1 MKNMFDLKESNEVID
16 RINQLTS
23 ETKSLWGKMSVDQM
37 LAHCNVAY
45 DFVYTNKYPKPN
57 AFKKFMV
64 TLIAKKMVVGDKPYP
79 KNSRTAPEF
88 IIANEKNFDA
98 EKKALTN
105 NIIKTQKLG
114 ESHFQNKESHSFGPL
129 STQEWN
135 TMFYK
140 HLDHHLKQF
149 GV

>member
-1 MKNMFDLKESNEVID
+1 MKNMFDLKESTEVID
-16 RINQLTS
+16 RINQLTPD
-23 ETKSLWGKMSVDQM
+23 TKSLWGKMSVDQM
-37 LAHCNVAY
+37 LAHCNVPY

-64 TLIAKKMVVGDKPYP
+64 TLFAKKMVVGDKPYP

-88 IIANEKNFDA
+88 IIVDEKNFDA
-98 EKKALTN
+98 EKKQLVK
-105 NIIKTQKLG
+105 NIEKTQNLG
-114 ESHFQNKESHSFGPL
+114 ESHFDNKESHSFGAL
-129 STQEWN
+129 SKQEWN
-135 TMFYK
+135 TMFFK

>member
-1 MKNMFDLKESNEVID
+1 MKNMFDLKESTEVID
-16 RINQLTS
+16 RINQLTTD
-23 ETKSLWGKMSVDQM
+23 TKSLWGKMSVDQM
-37 LAHCNVAY
+37 LAHCNVPY

-64 TLIAKKMVVGDKPYP
+64 TLFAKKMVVGDKPYP

-88 IIANEKNFDA
+88 IIVDEKNFDA
-98 EKKALTN
+98 EKKQLVK
-105 NIIKTQKLG
+105 NIEKTQNLG
-114 ESHFQNKESHSFGPL
+114 ESHFDNKESHSFGAL
-129 STQEWN
+129 SKQEWN
-135 TMFYK
+135 TMFFK

>member
-1 MKNMFDLKESNEVID
+1 
-16 RINQLTS
+16 
-23 ETKSLWGKMSVDQM
+23 MSVDQM
-37 LAHCNVAY
+37 LAHCNVPY

-57 AFKKFMV
+57 AFKKFMI
-64 TLIAKKMVVGDKPYP
+64 TLFAKKVVVGNKPYP

-88 IIANEKNFDA
+88 LITDEKNFDA
-98 EKKALTN
+98 EKKQLVDY
-105 NIIKTQKLG
+105 IIKTQKLG
-114 ESHFQNKESHSFGPL
+114 KSHFHNKASHSFGPL

-149 GV
+149 DV